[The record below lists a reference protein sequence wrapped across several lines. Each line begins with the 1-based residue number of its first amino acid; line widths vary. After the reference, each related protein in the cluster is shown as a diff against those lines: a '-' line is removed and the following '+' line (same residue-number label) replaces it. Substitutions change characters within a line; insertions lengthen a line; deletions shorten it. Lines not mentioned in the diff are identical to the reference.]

1 MSDTVL
7 KLLKEDG
14 TLHTS
19 KRFRALHDGMLDLTG
34 CSNRMFKQQEVSL
47 VRDSR
52 HAQQLPMLSALGKAT
67 WRFTQ
72 RGSESDGKIVKAC
85 HAMSM
90 PVSATK
96 ISLAPPASS
105 CRSSR
110 SSRLSLLDLLEK
122 KLQIQGV

>member
-67 WRFTQ
+67 GRFISPSEVDLAEGAMGGQKGWRAHGMALRDFEVLSENLRQHFNEQ
-72 RGSESDGKIVKAC
+72 R
-85 HAMSM
+85 
-90 PVSATK
+90 
-96 ISLAPPASS
+96 
-105 CRSSR
+105 RSSSKSGR
-110 SSRLSLLDLLEK
+110 CFR
-122 KLQIQGV
+122 

>member
-34 CSNRMFKQQEVSL
+34 RSNRMFKQQEVSL
-47 VRDSR
+47 VHDSR

-67 WRFTQ
+67 WRFISP
-72 RGSESDGKIVKAC
+72 SEVDLAEG
-85 HAMSM
+85 AMGGQKGWRARQPSW
-90 PVSATK
+90 
-96 ISLAPPASS
+96 
-105 CRSSR
+105 
-110 SSRLSLLDLLEK
+110 LDSNV
-122 KLQIQGV
+122 IMAWP